1 MWWVILISQ
10 GFGYFKDLYTL
21 ENRYNY
27 IFGVL
32 STALSL
38 PDKHTYHHGFY
49 VCSNCHP
56 VLVKGGGVMKK
67 NFYMASSA
75 NGLHE
80 LNPVL

>member
-1 MWWVILISQ
+1 MFRNALATS
-10 GFGYFKDLYTL
+10 
-21 ENRYNY
+21 R
-27 IFGVL
+27 IFIPL
-32 STALSL
+32 RTDIIIFFEYSETALSQ

-56 VLVKGGGVMKK
+56 VLVKGGGMMKN

-75 NGLHE
+75 NGIHE